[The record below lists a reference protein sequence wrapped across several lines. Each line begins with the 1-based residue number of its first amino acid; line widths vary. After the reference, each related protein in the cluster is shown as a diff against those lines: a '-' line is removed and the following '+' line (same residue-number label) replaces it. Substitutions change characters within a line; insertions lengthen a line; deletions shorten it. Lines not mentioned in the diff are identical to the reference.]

1 MNLILKSLSGKKMP
15 IEVDFNFTVEQ
26 LKMMLEP
33 RLGISASHLRLII
46 SGRIVENSHSL
57 NDYGVQENTQVLYMQ
72 VQPRTV
78 VPQDD
83 LLVVGEKYEALL
95 QHLVDL
101 GYERALATAALREA
115 DSEAQARDML
125 EKGTELECDEEEN
138 VSETAN
144 PLSFL
149 LGDEAFLQVRRELH
163 KTPGLITTLLDYL
176 QQHNPALFL
185 LVAQYSDAFQELLDA
200 PEEES
205 SLSDRDRAVLD
216 KLTALGFSEEDALAA
231 YLRSGRDEIRATRL
245 LLESN
250 FHSI

>member
-1 MNLILKSLSGKKMP
+1 MNLILKSLSGEKMP

-33 RLGISASHLRLII
+33 RLSIPASQLRLVI

-57 NDYGVQENTQVLYMQ
+57 NDYGVQDNTQVLYMQ
-72 VQPRTV
+72 VHPKTV

-83 LLVVGEKYEALL
+83 LLLVGEKYEALL
-95 QHLVDL
+95 QRLVDS
-101 GYERALATAALREA
+101 GYERPLAIAALREA
-115 DSEAQARDML
+115 DSEAQAREIL
-125 EKGTELECDEEEN
+125 EKGMQLECDEEEN
-138 VSETAN
+138 VSESAN

-149 LGDEAFLQVRRELH
+149 LNDEAFLQVRRELH
-163 KTPGLITTLLDYL
+163 KTPGLITTLLDHL
-176 QQHNPALFL
+176 QLHNPALFL
-185 LVAQYSDAFQELLDA
+185 LVAQYSDALQELLDA

-205 SLSDRDRAVLD
+205 SLSDDDLAVLN
-216 KLTALGFSEEDALAA
+216 KLTALGFSEEEALTA
-231 YLRSGRDEIRATRL
+231 YLRSGRDEVRATRL